1 MACSTGW
8 EELGGAEVIISTQ
21 YLHIIYAY
29 LQYIYNIYMQVNTVV
44 LAKISPSL
52 QLEWSQ
58 THGLAGGH
66 SQVSARGR
74 GRSSLYHPVQ

>member
-1 MACSTGW
+1 M
-8 EELGGAEVIISTQ
+8 
-21 YLHIIYAY
+21 YLNHIY
-29 LQYIYNIYMQVNTVV
+29 LQVNTVV

-74 GRSSLYHPVQ
+74 VMSSLYHPVQE

>member
-1 MACSTGW
+1 
-8 EELGGAEVIISTQ
+8 
-21 YLHIIYAY
+21 
-29 LQYIYNIYMQVNTVV
+29 MQVNTVV

-74 GRSSLYHPVQ
+74 GMSSLYNPVL